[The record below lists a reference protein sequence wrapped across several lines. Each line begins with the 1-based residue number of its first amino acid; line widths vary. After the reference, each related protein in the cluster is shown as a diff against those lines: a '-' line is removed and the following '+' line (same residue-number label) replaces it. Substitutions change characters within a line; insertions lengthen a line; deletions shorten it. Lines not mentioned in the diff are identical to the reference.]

1 MQLIGGIDVS
11 DALSGSVIQKGLKL
25 EDVFFEVEHN
35 ETLGLRRKG
44 QLRLFHMV
52 MHSNRFFTDDLQA
65 VLYRNLARYVF
76 SRAKLED
83 FKKNEEL
90 ETAVSQA
97 MRIMRENGGADSEG
111 TGNGLSEILIY
122 VFLEEILHAPKI
134 MSRVELY
141 TELAQFK
148 SECKGI
154 HLLAPED
161 GESELH
167 YQLVFGA
174 SQIIG
179 DLQDAIDCAFDA
191 ILKIEG
197 HENREI
203 VMVQKTAMDRMV
215 EGKEAERLKEI
226 IIPNPGQST
235 SYDTAYG
242 VFLGY
247 SLGLRMEDRGE
258 EFESLAKK
266 KMEYDIKYYAPY
278 IAKKIKDNG
287 LDNHSFYFYVVPFN
301 DAEHDKH
308 EIMDNVLKGGVIV

>member
-1 MQLIGGIDVS
+1 MS
-11 DALSGSVIQKGLKL
+11 EALSGSVIQKGLKL
-25 EDVFFEVEHN
+25 EDVFFEVEHH
-35 ETLGLRRKG
+35 EMLGLRRKG

-52 MHSNRFFTDDLQA
+52 MHSNKFFADDLQA

-83 FKKNEEL
+83 FKKNDEL
-90 ETAVSQA
+90 ESAVSQA
-97 MRIMRENGGADSEG
+97 MRVMQENGDADSEG
-111 TGNGLSEILIY
+111 TGNALSEILIY
-122 VFLEEILHAPKI
+122 AFLEEMLHAPKI

-141 TELAQFK
+141 TELSQFK

-154 HLLAPED
+154 HLLSPED
-161 GESELH
+161 GDGELR

-174 SQIIG
+174 SHIVG
-179 DLQDAIDCAFDA
+179 VLQDAIDNAFDT
-191 ILKIEG
+191 IMKIEKR
-197 HENREI
+197 ENREI

-215 EGKEAERLKEI
+215 EGEQAKRLKEI

-247 SLGLRMEDRGE
+247 SLGLKTEDRGE
-258 EFESLAKK
+258 EFETLAKQ

-287 LDNHSFYFYVVPFN
+287 LNNHSFYFYVVPFN
-301 DAEHDKH
+301 DAEQDKH

>member
-1 MQLIGGIDVS
+1 VS
-11 DALSGSVIQKGLKL
+11 DALSQSVIQKGLKL

-35 ETLGLRRKG
+35 ETLGLSRKG

-52 MHSNRFFTDDLQA
+52 MHSNKFFSDDLQA

-76 SRAKLED
+76 SRARLED
-83 FKKNEEL
+83 FKKNDEL
-90 ETAVSQA
+90 ESAVAQA
-97 MRIMRENGGADSEG
+97 MRIMRENGDADSEG

-122 VFLEEILHAPKI
+122 AFLEEMLHAPKI

-154 HLLAPED
+154 HLLSPED
-161 GESELH
+161 GEDELR

-174 SQIIG
+174 SQIVG
-179 DLQDAIDCAFDA
+179 VLQDAIDHAFET
-191 ILKIEG
+191 IMKIESR
-197 HENREI
+197 ENREI

-215 EGKEAERLKEI
+215 EGKQAERLKEI

-247 SLGLRMEDRGE
+247 SLGLKTEGRSE
-258 EFESLAKK
+258 EFETLAKQ

-278 IAKKIKDNG
+278 IAKKIKDNN
-287 LDNHSFYFYVVPFN
+287 LDNHSFYFYIVPFN
-301 DAEHDKH
+301 DAEQEKH